1 MIKTDNVQKICYN
14 FFIMKKKL
22 LLTALS
28 MGMLAGSTYA
38 ETCTKNDLRTLYLNN
53 QAIIYEINMRTF
65 NANDKNGNGIVEVE
79 KGETVGNFLNAIK
92 RLDELKNYGINAI
105 HVMPINPTGKKS
117 AIGTV
122 GSVYSMTEIAGIDP
136 NLVDKKSKLS
146 DKEQLKKFVSECH
159 KRGIRVIVDIPA
171 CGSLDMSEKYPDM
184 FVKDKDGKAMI
195 PVDWT
200 DVRLFKT
207 VNEDGTL
214 NQALLDEHKKYV
226 DMLLNAGVDGIR
238 ADVAPIKPY
247 EFWKELI
254 SYTRAKDAEFMFVAE
269 TAEAWAPPEV
279 PSPTANYVK
288 LLEAGFDGYYGNLLD
303 FVNFKNVDD
312 FKFVFKH
319 INELAQ
325 KGETKAILGCFDTHD
340 LESAYTISPAYA
352 ESIMYMNATLPVNPY
367 YLDGFQ
373 SGDKYQYPYNGKK
386 AEVTYTDS
394 NIYYSHKNKIDI
406 FNFSR
411 KPGGDLP
418 IMKKK
423 LKQTIEFRKQLG
435 DLATKGDFEFLDVK
449 QLNQSSEKIYAYER
463 TLDKKGV
470 LVIVNGNHHKAMA
483 VVNVGKKVKPQEIIT
498 KNSHPDLSR
507 EGHVIIELR
516 PDEAFVMTYT
526 FDKKCNK

>member
-14 FFIMKKKL
+14 FFIMKKKF
-22 LLTALS
+22 LLTVLAIS
-28 MGMLAGSTYA
+28 ITAGSLYA
-38 ETCTKNDLRTLYLNN
+38 ETCSRKDLRTLYLNN
-53 QAIIYEINMRTF
+53 GAIIYEINMRTF
-65 NANDKNGNGIVEVE
+65 NANDKNGNGIVEIE
-79 KGETVGNFLNAIK
+79 KGETVGNFINAID

-105 HVMPINPTGKKS
+105 HVMPINPTGKKD

-122 GSVYSMTEIAGIDP
+122 GSVYSMTEIAAIDQ

-146 DKEQLKKFVSECH
+146 DTEQLKKFVTECH
-159 KRGIRVIVDIPA
+159 KRDIRVIIDIPA
-171 CGSLDMSEKYPDM
+171 CGSRDMSEKYPEM
-184 FVKDKDGKAMI
+184 FVKGNDGKAII

-207 VNEDGTL
+207 VNEDGSL
-214 NQALLDEHKKYV
+214 NKVLLDEHKKYV
-226 DMLLNAGVDGIR
+226 DMLLEAGVDGIR

-254 SYTRAKDAEFMFVAE
+254 SYTRAKNPEFMFVAE

-303 FVNFKNVDD
+303 FTNFKNVDD

-319 INELAQ
+319 INELAV
-325 KGETKAILGCFDTHD
+325 KGEKKAILGCFDTHD

-394 NIYYSHKNKIDI
+394 DTYYSHKNKIDI

-411 KPGGDLP
+411 KPGGDMP
-418 IMKKK
+418 IMRKR
-423 LKQTIEFRKQLG
+423 LKNTIEFRKKLG
-435 DLATKGDFEFLDVK
+435 DIVTKGDFNFLDVK
-449 QLNQSSEKIYAYER
+449 QLNPSSEKIYAYER
-463 TLDKKGV
+463 TLGNKGV
-470 LVIVNGNHHKAMA
+470 LVVVNGNHHKAMA
-483 VVNVGKKVKPQEIIT
+483 IVNVGKKFKAKEIIT
-498 KNSHPDLSR
+498 KDSLPDFSR
-507 EGHVIIELR
+507 EGQVITVLR
-516 PDEAFVMTYT
+516 PDETFVMTYT